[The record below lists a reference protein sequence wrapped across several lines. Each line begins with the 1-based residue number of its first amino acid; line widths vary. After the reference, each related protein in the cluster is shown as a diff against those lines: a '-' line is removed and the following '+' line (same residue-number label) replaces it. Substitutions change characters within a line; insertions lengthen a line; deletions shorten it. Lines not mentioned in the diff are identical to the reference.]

1 MVVVVVEVVA
11 EGPDQPASGAPL
23 NVEIRDVG
31 LADAA
36 AVTLARATGTVRHR
50 QDVLGTVKVN
60 VPALPR
66 HAAVWV
72 HIDVDRDGRVSTGD
86 FITVQRFPVP
96 AGTAPHVRVSVRR
109 V

>member
-1 MVVVVVEVVA
+1 MVVVVEVVT
-11 EGPDQPASGAPL
+11 EGQDRPATGAPV

-36 AVTLARATGTVRHR
+36 AVTLARAKGAVRQR
-50 QDVLGTVKVN
+50 QSLLATVKVR
-60 VPALPR
+60 VATLPR
-66 HAAVWV
+66 HAAIWV
-72 HIDVDRDGRVSTGD
+72 HVDVDRDGRVSSGD

-96 AGTAPHVRVSVRR
+96 SGPSPHVRVSVRR

>member
-1 MVVVVVEVVA
+1 M
-11 EGPDQPASGAPL
+11 
-23 NVEIRDVG
+23 G

-36 AVTLARATGTVRHR
+36 AVTLARAKGAVRQR
-50 QDVLGTVKVN
+50 ENLLAMVN
-60 VPALPR
+60 LSLSALPR

-72 HIDVDRDGRVSTGD
+72 HIDVDRDGRVSSGD

-96 AGTAPHVRVSVRR
+96 AGAAPHVRVSVRR

>member
-1 MVVVVVEVVA
+1 MVVVVEVVA
-11 EGPDQPASGAPL
+11 EGSDRPASGVPV

-36 AVTLARATGTVRHR
+36 AVTLARTTGTVRQH
-50 QDVLGTVKVN
+50 QSLLATVKVN

-72 HIDVDRDGRVSTGD
+72 HVDVDGDGRVSSGD
-86 FITVQRFPVP
+86 FITTQRFPVP
-96 AGTAPHVRVSVRR
+96 AGAAPHVRVSVRR